1 MQALVVVLDPGYE
14 VLKVRVS
21 LDQFVVLED
30 LFYDQED
37 GVFIFY

>member
-1 MQALVVVLDPGYE
+1 MLDAGDQMFE
-14 VLKVRVS
+14 FRVS

-30 LFYDQED
+30 FFDDQKD